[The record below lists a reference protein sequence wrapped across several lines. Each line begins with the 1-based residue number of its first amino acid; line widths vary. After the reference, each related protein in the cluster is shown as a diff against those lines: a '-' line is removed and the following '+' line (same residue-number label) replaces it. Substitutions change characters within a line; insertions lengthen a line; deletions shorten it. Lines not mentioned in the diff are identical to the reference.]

1 MDPKD
6 CVDTID
12 DARVVAA
19 IQAAEARCRGEIRVH
34 VTREPVG
41 DAQGAAVL
49 VFEALGMADTEE
61 RNGVLIY
68 VSPRSQTFAI
78 IGDSGIDQKC
88 GRTFW
93 HEVAEAMRA
102 DFREHRFT
110 EGLVRGV
117 ERAGEELHRY
127 FPREGGRADVN
138 ELPDAI
144 SRD

>member
-6 CVDTID
+6 FIDTID
-12 DARVVAA
+12 DARVAEA
-19 IQAAEARCRGEIRVH
+19 IRAAEARCRAEIRVH

-49 VFEALGMADTEE
+49 VFEELGMAGTAE

-68 VSPRSQTFAI
+68 VAPRSQTFAV
-78 IGDSGIDQKC
+78 IGDSGIHLKC
-88 GRTFW
+88 GRAFW
-93 HEVAEAMRA
+93 HEVTEAMRA
-102 DFREHRFT
+102 DFREGRFT
-110 EGLVRGV
+110 EGLVRGI

-127 FPREGGRADVN
+127 FPREAGRADVN

>member
-6 CVDTID
+6 FVDTID

-34 VTREPVG
+34 VTREAVG

-49 VFEALGMADTEE
+49 VFEELGLADTAE

-68 VSPRSQTFAI
+68 VSPRSQTFAV
-78 IGDSGIDQKC
+78 IGDSGIDLKC
-88 GRTFW
+88 GRPFW

-102 DFREHRFT
+102 DFRERRFT
-110 EGLVRGV
+110 DGLVRGI
-117 ERAGEELHRY
+117 ERVGEELHRY
-127 FPREGGRADVN
+127 FPREAGRDDRN
-138 ELPDAI
+138 ELPDAV